1 MPFKSLKQERF
12 MYSNK
17 PEIAS
22 KWTKEEHMAK
32 KKNFMKKKAKK
43 KLTQADRNMRLA
55 KKMNHPSMLNGG
67 Y

>member
-1 MPFKSLKQERF
+1 